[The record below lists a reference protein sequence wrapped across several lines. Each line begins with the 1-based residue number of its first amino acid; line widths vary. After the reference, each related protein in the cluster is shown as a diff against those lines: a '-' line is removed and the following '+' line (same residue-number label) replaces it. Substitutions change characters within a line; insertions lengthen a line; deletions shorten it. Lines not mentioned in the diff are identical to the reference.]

1 MCDPYIVDQGI
12 RPAVTSRCHTNSTR
26 GDSHPPYTRKAW
38 QSQACADES
47 HKHFHKGKNHKKRRA
62 MKSAGHHLVDD
73 VTKLNSLLIHRLLE
87 HSSIEQAWYYNGA
100 VYGKTL
106 TGRKLKFDV
115 HDDICSV
122 IKNTKNY
129 R

>member
-1 MCDPYIVDQGI
+1 
-12 RPAVTSRCHTNSTR
+12 
-26 GDSHPPYTRKAW
+26 
-38 QSQACADES
+38 
-47 HKHFHKGKNHKKRRA
+47 
-62 MKSAGHHLVDD
+62 MKSAGHPFVDD

-106 TGRKLKFDV
+106 TGRKLKFDI

-122 IKNTKNY
+122 IKNTKKITDKLQKMSAICTIAC
-129 R
+129 